1 MKAISLLVGSLLL
14 LAACH
19 RQVEIGTSAVTASAT
34 VRNASGATLGELTF
48 TQTPTGVRIS
58 GALTPLPPG
67 VHGIHLHQ
75 VGKCE
80 PPAFTSA
87 GGHLNP
93 AMKQH
98 GLQNPAGPHAG
109 DMPDLTV
116 DASGRATVD
125 ITTNRVTLEP
135 NGPLFDA
142 DGTAIVVHAAADD
155 QKTDPAGNAGARI
168 ACGVLTRET
177 GD

>member
-1 MKAISLLVGSLLL
+1 MKAIAMLVGSLLL
-14 LAACH
+14 VVACH
-19 RQVEIGTSAVTASAT
+19 RRVEVVTSHYPVSAT
-34 VRNASGATLGELTF
+34 VRDASGTTLGELTF
-48 TQTPTGVRIS
+48 TQTSDGVRVS
-58 GALTPLPPG
+58 GALTPLPAG

-93 AMKQH
+93 ATKQH

-109 DMPDLTV
+109 DMPNLTV

-125 ITTNRVTLEP
+125 IITNRVTLDSS
-135 NGPLFDA
+135 GPLFDA

-168 ACGVLTRET
+168 ACGVITRDT